1 MNIILVIDNLRKG
14 EHKTFE
20 MLFKEWYVPMCRYA
34 VSILQ
39 DEEEAKDVVQKF
51 FCKLWDKHNEIDIK
65 TSLQSYLY
73 RSVHNECLN
82 VIKKR
87 KVKADYIEYASLSE
101 VHQDKADKQMSIN
114 ELENNAQKAIEKLPP
129 RCKEI
134 FLLSRMNNM
143 TYSEIAKSLEIAVGT
158 VEAQMVKALRLLRI
172 ELRDYLCLLLLLG
185 VFNIFLS

>member
-1 MNIILVIDNLRKG
+1 MIDNLRKG

-39 DEEEAKDVVQKF
+39 DDDEAKDVVQKF
-51 FCKLWDKHNEIDIK
+51 FCKLWDKHSEIDIR

-87 KVKADYIEYASLSE
+87 KVKADYIEYASSSE
-101 VHQDKADKQMSIN
+101 VHQDKADKRVIIK
-114 ELENNAQKAIEKLPP
+114 ELEENVKKAIEKLPP

-143 TYSEIAKSLEIAVGT
+143 TYSEIADSLGIAVGT
-158 VEAQMVKALRLLRI
+158 VEIQMVKALRSLRN
-172 ELRDYLCLLLLLG
+172 ELKDYLCLLLLLG
-185 VFNIFLS
+185 FFSVFLP